1 MQFKFIVEEDV
12 ALPVDSAFW
21 DYLMASSQIQWSL
34 IVYEQDWLD
43 VQYPKTKA
51 LQVSQ
56 HHISQSIDLLVAN
69 LQTTLDL
76 GEVWLK
82 QMGESAQRY
91 GISVELVMITL
102 AFYSHQ

>member
-12 ALPVDSAFW
+12 ALPVDSTFW

-51 LQVSQ
+51 LQASLCT
-56 HHISQSIDLLVAN
+56 S
-69 LQTTLDL
+69 
-76 GEVWLK
+76 
-82 QMGESAQRY
+82 
-91 GISVELVMITL
+91 
-102 AFYSHQ
+102 